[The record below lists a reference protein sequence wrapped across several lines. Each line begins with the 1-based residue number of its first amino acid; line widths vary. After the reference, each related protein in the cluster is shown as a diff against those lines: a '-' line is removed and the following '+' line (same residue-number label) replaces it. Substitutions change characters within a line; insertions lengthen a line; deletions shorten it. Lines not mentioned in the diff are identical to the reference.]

1 MELIVEDHRNS
12 VVLRRAEDLPRTTL
26 EDLVGCAGY
35 VGPSRQLGGEDGSR
49 DRPRR
54 AGTLV
59 IALGTNVIVR
69 LVTADDSGSAPSGP
83 GHLPQSLPASWRFL
97 WIPG

>member
-35 VGPSRQLGGEDGSR
+35 VGPSRSLEEKME
-49 DRPRR
+49 
-54 AGTLV
+54 AG
-59 IALGTNVIVR
+59 IARGAR
-69 LVTADDSGSAPSGP
+69 ER
-83 GHLPQSLPASWRFL
+83 W
-97 WIPG
+97 